1 MYCCKQR
8 VKRVQG
14 MTEME
19 TGNSLA
25 VQCLW
30 LGTLPWPG
38 FNTWYP
44 VRELRSPNP
53 RSKAKKKEA
62 DNIRLKKG
70 KNDSTQSFPKK
81 REGNRRTG
89 GWTPQSL
96 TTKAMEVLAEEEEK
110 KITYRIQT
118 FFL

>member
-1 MYCCKQR
+1 
-8 VKRVQG
+8 

-19 TGNSLA
+19 TDREFPGSPVFMTWHTA
-25 VQCLW
+25 MAWVQYLVPGQ
-30 LGTLPWPG
+30 GTEIPQP
-38 FNTWYP
+38 TQ
-44 VRELRSPNP
+44 RSQ
-53 RSKAKKKEA
+53 KKKKKEA